1 MHRDLRLELGEIV
14 GPIDGYLKKVDE
26 EIRRQLS
33 TGIPILDESA
43 FHLFARGGKK
53 IRASLIILSSGLKQ
67 EPGNSVLELAAAAEI
82 VHCASLIHDDIIDQ
96 SSMRRGVPTVSAKWG
111 SRVAVLTG
119 DYMYTKAL
127 GIAVGDRSRDVFPI
141 LVSATSDMVKGELYQ
156 LEYSS
161 IDRITKQHYLNIIEL
176 KTARF
181 LAACMKLGAVRG
193 GMSDAESMDLY
204 NAGLNLGFAFQIVD
218 DALDAAG
225 SAAQTGKDSGND
237 FMEGKITLPLLHLL
251 EVCDAAERT
260 RISEFARSPRAADWP
275 YVQERIRAA
284 GGLKYCR
291 VTAEQYTAAF
301 NGYIEGIPD
310 SPYKRII
317 LDLAKFLVERN
328 Y

>member
-1 MHRDLRLELGEIV
+1 MRHDLRFELGEIV
-14 GPIDGYLKKVDE
+14 KPIEHHLKRVDD

-43 FHLFARGGKK
+43 YHLFERGGKK
-53 IRASLIILSSGLKQ
+53 IRASLIILSSGLAA
-67 EPGNSVLELAAAAEI
+67 PPTDLVIELAAAAEI

-96 SSMRRGVPTVSAKWG
+96 SSVRRGVPTVSAKWG

-127 GIAVGDRSRDVFPI
+127 GIAVGDQGRDVFPI
-141 LVSATSDMVKGELYQ
+141 LVAATSDMVKGELYQ

-161 IDRITKQHYLNIIEL
+161 IDRITKEHYLTIIEL

-181 LAACMKLGAVRG
+181 MAACMKLGAVRG
-193 GMSDAESMDLY
+193 GMSPELADTLY
-204 NAGLNLGFAFQIVD
+204 TAGLNLGFAFQIVD

-225 SAAQTGKDSGND
+225 SAAETGKDSGND
-237 FMEGKITLPLLHLL
+237 FLEGKITLPLLHLL
-251 EVCDAAERT
+251 EKSSAAERGELSSLAKNPDPARWET
-260 RISEFARSPRAADWP
+260 VRRKIRESGALEYCHSVAESYTGEFGKHMET
-275 YVQERIRAA
+275 V
-284 GGLKYCR
+284 
-291 VTAEQYTAAF
+291 
-301 NGYIEGIPD
+301 PD

-317 LDLAKFLVERN
+317 LNLAKFLVERN